1 MSSEE
6 QKLREF
12 IARRPAWREIQK
24 GVFHAGGKKK
34 SQMEVERK
42 SRGKGKSRWI
52 LIVENGNNVS
62 WDIDI

>member
-42 SRGKGKSRWI
+42 SRGKGKSR
-52 LIVENGNNVS
+52 
-62 WDIDI
+62 